1 MSEWVLVCKSKEVP
15 AGTGKTVSAKG
26 KDIALF
32 NAGGAFYAID
42 NTCKHMGGPLGEGE
56 LNGEIVACPWHGWKY
71 NIKTGQNQ
79 VIPTIK
85 VEVFKTKVENG
96 EVFVEV

>member
-1 MSEWVLVCKSKEVP
+1 MSEWIPVCKSKEVP
-15 AGTGKTVSAKG
+15 EGTGKTVSAKG

-32 NAGGAFYAID
+32 NAGGAFYAMD

-71 NIKTGQNQ
+71 NVKTGVNAI
-79 VIPTIK
+79 VPTIK
-85 VEVFKTKVENG
+85 VDVFKTKVENG